1 MLSVGDDNTEAVI
14 SIHSTVCLLTLS
26 IS

>member
-14 SIHSTVCLLTLS
+14 NIHSTFCLLTFS